1 MSQPP
6 ARPQIT
12 ARHVALVAA
21 AAVVF
26 VLGLQVL
33 SAFVPGLG
41 DVLEYWPLLIV
52 GLVVVT
58 VLVLFRALRPGGR

>member
-1 MSQPP
+1 MSQP
-6 ARPQIT
+6 ARAPIGL
-12 ARHVALVAA
+12 RPVALVAA

-26 VLGLQVL
+26 VLGLHVL

-41 DVLEYWPLLIV
+41 AVFEYWPLLIV

-58 VLVLFRALRPGGR
+58 ALVLFRALRPAGR

>member
-1 MSQPP
+1 MSEPSRAP
-6 ARPQIT
+6 IGL
-12 ARHVALVAA
+12 RHVALAAA

-41 DVLEYWPLLIV
+41 AVFEYWPLLIV
-52 GLVVVT
+52 GLVMVT
-58 VLVLFRALRPGGR
+58 TIVLINTLRPRRDT